1 MSETKT
7 TLQRSLTLF
16 DVIALGI
23 NGVIGSGIFLLPGLM
38 AEKIGPA
45 TLLVVLF
52 GGFLCFLIAL
62 CFAET
67 GSYFSGTGGP
77 YLYARSAFGNFV
89 GFEVGWM
96 TWCVRVISWAAL
108 ANAFAIK
115 LIPFLPTS
123 LHDQP
128 WLSPVIVTL
137 IIVGLTIPNIFGAQ
151 FGAKLSS
158 VFTAAKLIPIIV
170 FIAVGIFYI
179 DTSKFTPFAPNG
191 YDQFGEST
199 VTLLY
204 AYVGF
209 EVLAVPAGEMKN
221 PKRAIP
227 IALLTVLLLCSFV
240 YFLIMA
246 VTFGTLDNVAG
257 SANAVEDASRVFMG
271 PMGGTL
277 IAVGIAVSIFGVN
290 AGSALITPRC
300 LYALAEN
307 KQMPSVF
314 AKLHPKYQTPVVA
327 IVVSAVI
334 SLALGLSG
342 SFKQLAVISVV
353 ARFSQYIP
361 TCLAI
366 FVLRKKQTVPGFVL
380 PGGLAIPAAALALSL
395 FILAQAKSEQLIAGL
410 IAIIIGIPVYFFS
423 QKQSSAS

>member
-1 MSETKT
+1 M
-7 TLQRSLTLF
+7 L
-16 DVIALGI
+16 
-23 NGVIGSGIFLLPGLM
+23 
-38 AEKIGPA
+38 
-45 TLLVVLF
+45 
-52 GGFLCFLIAL
+52 LIAL

-77 YLYARSAFGNFV
+77 YFICTLGLRKF
-89 GFEVGWM
+89 
-96 TWCVRVISWAAL
+96 CRVRGGMDDLVRTGYIL
-108 ANAFAIK
+108 GCTCKRIRNQTH
-115 LIPFLPTS
+115 PFLPTS

-191 YDQFGEST
+191 YEQFGEST

-366 FVLRKKQTVPGFVL
+366 FVLKKQSVPGFVL
-380 PGGLAIPAAALALSL
+380 PGGLAIPAAALALSF

-410 IAIIIGIPVYFFS
+410 IAIIIGIPVYFFPRN
-423 QKQSSAS
+423 KAVRAKRRV